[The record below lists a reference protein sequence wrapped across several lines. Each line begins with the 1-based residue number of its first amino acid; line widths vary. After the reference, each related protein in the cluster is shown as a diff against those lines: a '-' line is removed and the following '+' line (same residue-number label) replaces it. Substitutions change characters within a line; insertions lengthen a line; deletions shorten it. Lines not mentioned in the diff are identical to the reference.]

1 MNKILLIIE
10 REFMSR
16 VKKKS
21 FIIMTLL
28 GPLFFGA
35 IMVGPMLLAMY
46 GRDDSKKSIIVLDE
60 SKFFTN
66 KLKEK
71 ENITYTYI
79 NSTNLDSIRSSYK
92 KSGYFGVLFI
102 GKVDNF
108 TPSNIRLFAE
118 EQPGLELISNVE
130 SSISKELEK
139 RKLEKYNIPNFQEI
153 LKDIK
158 TEVNIRT
165 IVWNKDGSEKE
176 SSAQIAMGVAYIA
189 GFAIYMFIF
198 LFGVQVMRGVIE
210 EKTSRIVEVL
220 ISSVKPFQLMM
231 GKILG
236 IAAVAIT
243 QLIIW
248 VILTTGIVI
257 FAQTMLLDQKTQTA
271 IKEYSQNSP
280 QIGNLA
286 NGSDAVKLDGNQQKM
301 VDFMVALK
309 NINLPLIIG
318 SFVFF
323 FLFGYLLYSALF
335 AAIGAAVD
343 NETETQQ
350 FMLPV
355 TIPLIFSIII
365 MMQTFQNP
373 NATLSIWCS
382 YIPFTSPIIMMARIP
397 FGVSGW
403 EILLSGII
411 LVASFISLTW
421 LTSKIYRVG
430 ILMYGKKTSWAEM
443 WKWLRYK
450 N

>member
-46 GRDDSKKSIIVLDE
+46 GRDDSKKSIVVIDE
-60 SKFFTN
+60 SQYFTN

-71 ENITYTYI
+71 DNLTYTYTK
-79 NSTNLDSIRSSYK
+79 STNLDSIRSNYK
-92 KSGYFGVLFI
+92 KAGYFGVLFI
-102 GKVDNF
+102 GKVENF
-108 TPSNIRLFAE
+108 APSNIRLFAE

-130 SSISKELEK
+130 SSISKELEN
-139 RKLEKYNIPNFQEI
+139 RKLEKYNIPNFREI

-158 TEVNIRT
+158 TDVNIRT

-220 ISSVKPFQLMM
+220 ISTVKPFQLMM

-257 FAQTMLLDQKTQTA
+257 TAQSLLLDQKTQTA
-271 IKEYSQNSP
+271 IKEFSQNSS
-280 QIGNLA
+280 QINNLT

-301 VDFMVALK
+301 VNFMVALK

-373 NATLSIWCS
+373 NASLSIWCS

-403 EILLSGII
+403 EILISGII
-411 LVASFISLTW
+411 LVASFLCLTW
-421 LTSKIYRVG
+421 FSSKIYRVG

-443 WKWLRYK
+443 WKWVRYK
-450 N
+450 S